1 MRSTAPF
8 LTLLVPLLIACAP
21 KPAAAPAGGESG
33 APVSA
38 AGMAAVQD
46 DASQKDVVKIAAGS
60 PDHSTL
66 VAAVTH
72 AKLVDVLASSGPY
85 TVFAPT
91 NAAFDKLPPGT
102 VDDLLKPANLATL
115 QAILRHH
122 VTTSVY
128 EVAEFTDGQ
137 TLGMADGKSAAISK
151 RGADVFFGEGRI
163 VASIRGSNGIVHVI
177 DAVVVPK

>member
-1 MRSTAPF
+1 MRSAPLS
-8 LTLLVPLLIACAP
+8 LTIMLPALLACAP
-21 KPAAAPAGGESG
+21 KPTATPAGGDPATATS
-33 APVSA
+33 

-60 PDHSTL
+60 PDHTTL

-72 AKLVDVLASSGPY
+72 AQLVDVLASSGPY

-91 NAAFDKLPPGT
+91 NAAFEKLPPGT

-115 QAILRHH
+115 QSILRHH

-128 EVAEFTDGQ
+128 QVAELTDGQ
-137 TLGMADGKSAAISK
+137 TLGMADGKSATISK
-151 RGADVFFGEGRI
+151 RGADVFFGDGKI
-163 VASIRGSNGIVHVI
+163 VGSIRGSNGIVHVI